1 MSSDVR
7 ELPEMNAVARANTP
21 AFRQV
26 PAHISIRTSYLEDTP
41 LIVLW
46 DERDG
51 GRHVDI
57 PLGNCRK
64 ETIKIA
70 LRQLNAAWRYAL
82 GDMKANA

>member
-1 MSSDVR
+1 MIGDVR
-7 ELPEMNAVARANTP
+7 ELPELPADQRQGTP

-26 PAHISIRTSYLEDTP
+26 PAHISIRKAFSEDPP

-46 DERDG
+46 DERMG

-64 ETIKIA
+64 ETIKLA
-70 LRQLNAAWRYAL
+70 LRQLNAAWRYAC
-82 GDMKANA
+82 GDLKANA